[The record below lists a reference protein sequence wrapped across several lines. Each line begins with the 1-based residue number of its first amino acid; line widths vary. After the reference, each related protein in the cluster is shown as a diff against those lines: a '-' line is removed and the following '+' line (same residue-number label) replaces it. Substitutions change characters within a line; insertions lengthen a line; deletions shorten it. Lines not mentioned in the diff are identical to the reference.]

1 MPTERCLTGVTLF
14 LNEVFNM
21 SAMLTEQTRRPQPS
35 QRLLTCADVVVLPES
50 LPTGDVRYELD
61 NGRLVIMAP
70 PGDLHGAIQLN
81 IGYELKRQGELAGH
95 GKARTEVGIVLWRD
109 PDRLVGADAAF
120 VAKSSLPLKV
130 TSEGYLETIPDLV
143 VEIRSRNDT
152 LAELMAKADDYVTAG
167 VRIVWL
173 VDPTTRTVLAYRGPS
188 EPQRLGEND
197 LLDAGDIIPG
207 FRLMVA
213 DVLQP

>member
-1 MPTERCLTGVTLF
+1 MSSTLTKRIRPTV
-14 LNEVFNM
+14 
-21 SAMLTEQTRRPQPS
+21 PS

-61 NGRLVIMAP
+61 NGRLVIMSP

-81 IGYELKRQGELAGH
+81 FGYELKRQGELAGH
-95 GKARTEVGIVLWRD
+95 GKARTEVGIVLWRN
-109 PDRLVGADAAF
+109 PDRLVGADVAF

-152 LAELMAKADDYVTAG
+152 VAELMAKADDYVSAG

-173 VDPTTRTVLAYRGPS
+173 VDPMSRTVLEYRGPS
-188 EPQRLGEND
+188 EPRRLGEDD
-197 LLDAGDIIPG
+197 LLDAGDVIPG
-207 FRLMVA
+207 FGLRVA
-213 DVLQP
+213 DILQP

>member
-1 MPTERCLTGVTLF
+1 
-14 LNEVFNM
+14 M
-21 SAMLTEQTRRPQPS
+21 SSMLTERTRPSVTS

-95 GKARTEVGIVLWRD
+95 GKARTEVGIVLWRN

-120 VAKSSLPLKV
+120 VAKASLPLKV

-152 LAELMAKADDYVTAG
+152 LAELKAKADDYVTAG
-167 VRIVWL
+167 VKIVWL
-173 VDPTTRTVLAYRGPS
+173 VDPMSRTVLEYRGSS
-188 EPQRLGEND
+188 EPTRLDETG
-197 LLDAGDIIPG
+197 LLEAGDVIPG
-207 FRLMVA
+207 FSLLVA

>member
-1 MPTERCLTGVTLF
+1 MSATLTER
-14 LNEVFNM
+14 
-21 SAMLTEQTRRPQPS
+21 TRPPMAI
-35 QRLLTCADVVVLPES
+35 QRLLTCADVVALPAT

-120 VAKSSLPLKV
+120 VAKSSLPIRL
-130 TSEGYLETIPDLV
+130 TREGYLESIPDLV
-143 VEIRSRNDT
+143 VEIRSRNDI
-152 LAELMAKADDYVTAG
+152 LAELTAKATDYLCAG

-173 VDPTTRTVLAYRGPS
+173 VDPPSRTVLAYSGQS
-188 EPQRLGEND
+188 EPRRLGEND
-197 LLDAGDIIPG
+197 LLDAGDVIPG
-207 FRLMVA
+207 FRLTVA
-213 DVLQP
+213 DILQS

>member
-1 MPTERCLTGVTLF
+1 
-14 LNEVFNM
+14 M
-21 SAMLTEQTRRPQPS
+21 STMLTERTRPPVPS
-35 QRLLTCADVVVLPES
+35 RRLLTCADVVALPES

-152 LAELMAKADDYVTAG
+152 VAELMAKADDYVSAG
-167 VRIVWL
+167 VRVVWL
-173 VDPTTRTVLAYRGPS
+173 IDPMSRTVLEYRGSS

-207 FRLMVA
+207 FRLLVA

>member
-1 MPTERCLTGVTLF
+1 MSTMLTGR
-14 LNEVFNM
+14 
-21 SAMLTEQTRRPQPS
+21 TRPSVSS
-35 QRLLTCADVVVLPES
+35 QRLLTCADVVALPES

-81 IGYELKRQGELAGH
+81 IGYELKRQGELPGH

-109 PDRLVGADAAF
+109 PDRLVGADVAF

-173 VDPTTRTVLAYRGPS
+173 VDPMSRTVLAYQGQS

-197 LLDAGDIIPG
+197 LLDAGDVIPG